1 MRCKN
6 EKYKAVSFSTL
17 HHRKGSL
24 KTSNARFN
32 AVKLSQLLL
41 HKQIFRLPQ
50 SLKGSLKTQSNLIP
64 KGQPHENHHH

>member
-1 MRCKN
+1 MKRKN

-32 AVKLSQLLL
+32 AVKLSQLL

-50 SLKGSLKTQSNLIP
+50 SLKGSLKTQSNLIL